1 MAIAA
6 SEPSVSELRRDAE
19 LSRSA
24 LTGTV
29 DELRNQVNDTAS
41 HIREA
46 VAPSTIKR
54 QVKEYV
60 RESGESMMESVQRSA
75 RENPLQAVAI
85 GAGLAYPIFNLLRA
99 IPAPLLLI
107 GAGLALSR
115 STAVRQATDEAMER
129 AREGLAQASDM
140 ARNSMNE
147 ARDTAQSVMNEA
159 GDLVGG
165 VKRQAGDLAS
175 SVKRQASDLLSG
187 AKEQVTAVQ
196 DQLGRKAWS
205 ATGTARAGVEG
216 ASQGL
221 SAAGGTIAEMASR
234 ATGTV
239 SDMATRTQRAVVDT
253 YNQNPL
259 LITGIGL
266 AVGALI
272 ASSLPTTSAEN
283 RVFGTTSEKLRRR
296 AAEAAAEGLDVAK
309 EFADDVV
316 EAAGRQGL
324 SANGLAAAAGEM
336 TQKAKSVAERV
347 AKTALGDTPVNPNP
361 IPTPRTP

>member
-6 SEPSVSELRRDAE
+6 GEPSVSELRRDAE

-60 RESGESMMESVQRSA
+60 RESGESMLESVQRSA

-85 GAGLAYPIFNLLRA
+85 GAGIAYPIFNLLRA

-115 STAVRQATDEAMER
+115 STTVRRATDDAIDR
-129 AREGLAQASDM
+129 ARDGIAQASDV
-140 ARNSMNE
+140 ARNSLND

-159 GDLVGG
+159 GDLVSGVKRQADDLVGG
-165 VKRQAGDLAS
+165 VKRQAGHLF
-175 SVKRQASDLLSG
+175 SG
-187 AKEQVTAVQ
+187 AKEQVAAVQ
-196 DQLGRKAWS
+196 DQLGRKASS
-205 ATGTARAGVEG
+205 ASSTAKAGVEE
-216 ASQGL
+216 ARQGL
-221 SAAGGTIAEMASR
+221 SAAGETVSDMASR
-234 ATGTV
+234 ATETV
-239 SDMATRTQRAVVDT
+239 SDMASRTQRAVADT

-272 ASSLPTTSAEN
+272 ASSLPSTSAEN
-283 RVFGTTSEKLRRR
+283 RVFGNTSEKLRRR
-296 AAEAAAEGLDVAK
+296 ASEAATDGLDAVK
-309 EFADDVV
+309 ELAGDVL
-316 EAAGRQGL
+316 EAAEQQGISPNGL
-324 SANGLAAAAGEM
+324 SAAAGEL
-336 TQKAKSVAERV
+336 TRKAKSVAERA
-347 AKTALGDTPVNPNP
+347 AKTALGDTH
-361 IPTPRTP
+361 